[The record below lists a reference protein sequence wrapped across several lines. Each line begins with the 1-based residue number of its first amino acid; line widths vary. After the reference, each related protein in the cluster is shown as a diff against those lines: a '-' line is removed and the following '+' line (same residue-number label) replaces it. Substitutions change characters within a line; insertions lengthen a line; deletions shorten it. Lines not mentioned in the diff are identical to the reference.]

1 MICRH
6 QLTVWSQMGVERVP
20 DKYVL
25 RRWNKN
31 VKRVHTKIR
40 INYDNSSTSIEAR
53 RHDNMC
59 NLFNEVADLAE
70 DSQEKYDKVMAR
82 LLELKGELIE
92 SSIVCGSNVISSTP
106 NNSFSIGD
114 GVLPSKES
122 TNILDPVTLRRKGRL
137 PSKRKVG
144 VVEKIGKKK
153 KETKKKT
160 LSNEKA
166 KVSTQERLE
175 HNNCFFQE
183 IGTQESVVN
192 VNVRIFFFIVG
203 QSQPSYMGQ
212 SMWPNMMPHNM
223 RPNMAQGGSIFQF
236 SPSSCP
242 TETGFNQFMYV
253 FPSSQT
259 NMPTSFGSHDW
270 RGQSNITSRQIW
282 GGGQSSFLETQGQCV
297 GGPPPSFTQML
308 NAPDNAEE

>member
-1 MICRH
+1 
-6 QLTVWSQMGVERVP
+6 
-20 DKYVL
+20 
-25 RRWNKN
+25 
-31 VKRVHTKIR
+31 
-40 INYDNSSTSIEAR
+40 
-53 RHDNMC
+53 
-59 NLFNEVADLAE
+59 
-70 DSQEKYDKVMAR
+70 MAR

-92 SSIVCGSNVISSTP
+92 SSIVCGSNVIS
-106 NNSFSIGD
+106 N

-122 TNILDPVTLRRKGRL
+122 TNILDPVTLRRKGRP

-160 LSNEKA
+160 LSNEK
-166 KVSTQERLE
+166 ERLE

-183 IGTQESVVN
+183 IGTQESV
-192 VNVRIFFFIVG
+192 
-203 QSQPSYMGQ
+203 SQPSYMGQ